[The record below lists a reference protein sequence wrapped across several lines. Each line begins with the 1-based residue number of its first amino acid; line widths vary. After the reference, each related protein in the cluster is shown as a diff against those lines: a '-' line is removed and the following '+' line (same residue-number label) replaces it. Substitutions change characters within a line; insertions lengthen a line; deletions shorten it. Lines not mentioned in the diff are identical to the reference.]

1 MMFRRV
7 RAAVGPVQA
16 LTLGLS
22 FAAVVG
28 TLLVRPLGALHPGA
42 PAWWVMV
49 AAVAIAEATAVHI
62 QFRRDSMTLC
72 LTEIP
77 IVVGLALVAPAAL
90 VVQRLLGTLFV
101 LVAIDR
107 VRPLKVVFN
116 LARAALETLV
126 AIGVYRLVIDG
137 NDPLSVRGW
146 VAVIAAILIS
156 DQLSEFL
163 VNLAIRLAEGS
174 GAADAV
180 GIRFVSRAVLLVNTA
195 LGVLLVLAITVRP
208 SFGILVVVVA
218 LGVYGALRGY
228 AVLADRNRT
237 LEHLFQF
244 TTEIGPAVEFDAVA
258 RVILERTEE
267 LLRADRA
274 EIVILPGEEHAET
287 IRVAMVDGEVTR
299 TDDPRIVV
307 TDEIWGAVAA
317 GESLWL
323 PRDRRGPAAHRAL
336 ADIGADEAIVHPL
349 RHGDDVIG
357 ALVAIDRAGEVLEF
371 DDHDVRLLKALS
383 AHAAVA
389 LEKGRLVEILRTEL
403 EEKRHRALHDVLTG
417 LPNRLYFEEHVEE
430 VIAGRRGDR
439 AAVMLMDLNRFK
451 EVNDT
456 LGHGVGDALLR
467 AIAGRLGHASR
478 SGDVVARLG
487 GDEFGILVTD
497 IADEAEAI
505 AVARRLMQQ
514 FEAPFVIDGRSLTV
528 GASIGIAMYPDDGTS
543 TAVLVQRSDVAMY
556 VAKANGQR
564 WDRYDAAFDRNSP
577 QRLILG
583 GDLAHAIEFDELTVH
598 FQPKVSVTD
607 QSLVGA
613 EALVRWRHPERGL
626 VGPDEFIDLAEE
638 RNLSGPLA
646 RFVLGRALAEC
657 ARWHDEGIHIG
668 VAVNC
673 SVSNLLDPSFAED
686 VEVMLAMAAVPPA
699 SLTLEVTESMQV
711 LENPK
716 AVASLRRISDLGVQ
730 ISVDDFGTGYSSLAY
745 LRRLPIDEVKVDR
758 SFVQHML
765 THEDDAA
772 IVGAIIEL
780 CRSLG
785 MRVVAEGVETGEVW
799 SALRRLGCDQAQ
811 GFWFSRPVPA
821 DEFDVVAN
829 RLVAAEAE
837 RLV

>member
-1 MMFRRV
+1 MIVRRL
-7 RAAVGPVQA
+7 RATFGPVHL
-16 LTLGLS
+16 LTLGL
-22 FAAVVG
+22 AILAIVG
-28 TLLVRPLGALHPGA
+28 TLLIRPVGALHPGA

-49 AAVAIAEATAVHI
+49 AAIAIAEATAVHI

-77 IVVGLALVAPAAL
+77 IVVGLALVAPAVL
-90 VVQRLLGTLFV
+90 IVERLLGTLFV
-101 LVAIDR
+101 LVVIER
-107 VRPLKVVFN
+107 LRPLKVVFN
-116 LARAALETLV
+116 LGRAALETLV
-126 AIGVYRLVIDG
+126 AIGVYRFMIAG
-137 NDPLSVRGW
+137 SDPLSVRGW
-146 VAVIAAILIS
+146 IAAIAAILIS

-163 VNLAIRLAEGS
+163 VNLVIRLAEGP
-174 GAADAV
+174 GVADAI
-180 GIRFVSRAVLLVNTA
+180 GLRFVSRAVLLINTA
-195 LGVLLVLAITVRP
+195 LGALLVLAITDRP
-208 SFGILVVVVA
+208 SFAVLVVLVA

-267 LLRADRA
+267 LLRSERA
-274 EIVILPGEEHAET
+274 EILILPSADHPT
-287 IRVAMVDGEVTR
+287 MIRVSLAADGGIERV
-299 TDDPRIVV
+299 DDPRLDLA
-307 TDEIWGAVAA
+307 DEIWGAVAS
-317 GESLWL
+317 GQSLWL
-323 PRDRRGPAAHRAL
+323 PHDVRGPAAHRAL
-336 ADIGADEAIVHPL
+336 AELGGDEAIIRPL
-349 RHGDDVIG
+349 TRGDQIIG
-357 ALVAIDRAGEVLEF
+357 ALVAVDRSGDVHVFE
-371 DDHDVRLLKALS
+371 DHDVRLLKALA

-389 LEKGRLVEILRTEL
+389 LEKGRLVEVLRTEL
-403 EEKRHRALHDVLTG
+403 EDKRHRALHDALTG
-417 LPNRLYFEEHVEE
+417 LPNRLFFEEQVED
-430 VIAGRRGDR
+430 VVAGRRGVCS
-439 AAVMLMDLNRFK
+439 AVMIMDLNRFK

-456 LGHGVGDALLR
+456 LGHGVGDSLLR
-467 AIAGRLGHASR
+467 AIAGRLGHVAR
-478 SGDVVARLG
+478 GGDVVARLG
-487 GDEFGILVTD
+487 GDEFGILVGD
-497 IADEAEAI
+497 IKDEEDAV

-514 FEAPFVIDGRSLTV
+514 FETPFVVDGRALTV

-543 TAVLVQRSDVAMY
+543 AATLVQRADVAMY
-556 VAKANGQR
+556 VAKAGGQR
-564 WDRYDAAFDRNSP
+564 WDRYDPEFDRNSP
-577 QRLILG
+577 QRLVLG
-583 GDLAHAIEFDELTVH
+583 GDLARAIEFDELTVH
-598 FQPKVSVTD
+598 FQPKLSVDD

-626 VGPDEFIDLAEE
+626 VGPDEFIDLVEE

-657 ARWHDEGIHIG
+657 ARWHEEGIHIG

-673 SVSNLLDPSFAED
+673 SVSNLLDPGFADD
-686 VEVMLAMAAVPPA
+686 VEVMLAMAAVPPT

-716 AVASLRRISDLGVQ
+716 AVDALRRIHDLGVQ

-772 IVGAIIEL
+772 IVGAIIDL

-785 MRVVAEGVETGEVW
+785 MRVVAEGVETSEVW
-799 SALRRLGCDQAQ
+799 TALHRMGCDHAQ
-811 GFWFSRPVPA
+811 GYWVSRPVPA

-829 RLVAAEAE
+829 RLVAAE